1 MRGPNIADLE
11 KADAQYKVP
20 LSNALG
26 KQEYKLLNPTSF
38 LHGADIKVKKN
49 AFINDEEGT
58 NKPGSHTVPA
68 NLPANPGEDAT
79 LTEIF
84 DDYFVYW
91 RWNGAT
97 WTLLT
102 LENRYVTYQLSYSA
116 QGTAVS
122 IGGAVIHTIHNGYKA
137 VRICAYN
144 SSLSPIGASPLL
156 LKNGVAFG
164 PNVPTPAS
172 SGACADFVASTVA
185 TGDYLQLDTSIMPAA
200 PSSCVVTITL
210 QKP

>member
-1 MRGPNIADLE
+1 MRGPNIKNLE
-11 KADAQYKVP
+11 KASAQYNVP
-20 LSNALG
+20 ISNASG
-26 KQEYKLLNPTSF
+26 IQEYKLLNPTSF

-58 NKPGSHTVPA
+58 DKPNPHTAPL

-79 LTEIF
+79 LTEVF

-97 WTLLT
+97 WTLIT
-102 LENRYVTYQLSYSA
+102 TEDRYVTYQLSYSA

-122 IGGAVIHTIHNGYKA
+122 IGGAVIHTIHNGWKA
-137 VRICAYN
+137 IRLCAYN
-144 SSLSPIGASPLL
+144 SSASPFASAGIL
-156 LKNGVAFG
+156 LKNGIAFG
-164 PNVPTPAS
+164 PSAAVPANS
-172 SGACADFVASTVA
+172 NACANFVASTVA
-185 TGDYLQLDTSIMPAA
+185 TGDYLQVNPAVMPAA
-200 PSSCVVTITL
+200 PSSFVVTITL